1 MFDILSN
8 RMFPPEK
15 RIKQMQGSLEEMKK
29 NILQLSK
36 IIFFEISPKQPPVSY
51 ILIIFKYLHH
61 LEYTYL

>member
-1 MFDILSN
+1 
-8 RMFPPEK
+8 
-15 RIKQMQGSLEEMKK
+15 MQGSLEEMKK

-61 LEYTYL
+61 LKYTYL